1 LPKKQQDVDIFFSRF
16 WAPKGRRSQ
25 ARHDQ
30 KSKKPL
36 ASQENRIS
44 SASRRQ
50 AASIVATEECAAMT
64 AADRQLHLSATI
76 VRH

>member
-30 KSKKPL
+30 NSKEPL
-36 ASQENRIS
+36 DSQQNRIS